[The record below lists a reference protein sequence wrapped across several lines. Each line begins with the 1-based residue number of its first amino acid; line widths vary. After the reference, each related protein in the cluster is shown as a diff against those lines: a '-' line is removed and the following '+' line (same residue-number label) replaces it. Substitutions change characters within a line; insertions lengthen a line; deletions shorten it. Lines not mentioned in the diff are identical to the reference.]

1 MNAVFSSD
9 LVHSPLD
16 TATRAQLARVAE
28 GLRPAELYWAAAWLA
43 TRAAPA
49 QLEAALPAAGDTLT
63 VVYASQTGNAKR
75 IAEALA
81 RDAEASG
88 LRVRLLRA
96 DAYPLRELASE
107 RFLTIVASTQGDG
120 DPSDDAK
127 GFFEFLEGRRA
138 PALAD
143 LRYAVL
149 ALGDSSYPLYCEI
162 GRRIDARL
170 AALGAQRFAP
180 LGEADVDVETVAGP
194 WSAVALA
201 GVRPLLKT
209 ASVVTL
215 APLREPVAAPRYSRD
230 TPFEAEVLGNQ
241 RIVARGSERDVRH
254 IEISL
259 QGSGLT
265 YQPGDSLGIWP
276 GNPPALVA
284 ALIDAAGL
292 DAEAIAGHDGRD
304 RSLRAWLLDTKD
316 ITRLSRPFVVA
327 LAGLCDEVALAD
339 VLDPANAADLRVLL
353 ETHQPLDLLRRYPA
367 RWTPSALLAALRP
380 LVPRLYSI
388 ASSQEA
394 VDDEVHL
401 TVAVVDYEAH
411 GHRHVGAAS
420 HHLALADDTRRVRV
434 FIEPNERF
442 RLPADPAVDVVMIG
456 PGTGVAPFRA
466 FVQERQA
473 RGASGRNWLVFGNRH
488 ARADFLYQTEWQAA
502 LKTGALTRL
511 DLAFS
516 RDRGGKVYVQQ
527 RLRENAAELY
537 AWLAGGA
544 HLYVC
549 GDAKAMAVDVH
560 ATLVDIVAEQ
570 GGHPAEQARA
580 WLDDLLKEG
589 RYARDVY

>member
-1 MNAVFSSD
+1 VNAIFSSD

-16 TATRAQLARVAE
+16 TATRTQLARVAE

-49 QLEAALPAAGDTLT
+49 ELEAAVPAVGDTLT
-63 VVYASQTGNAKR
+63 VIYASQTGNAKR
-75 IAEALA
+75 IAEALV

-88 LRVRLLRA
+88 LRARLLRA

-107 RFLTIVASTQGDG
+107 RFLVVVASTHGDG

-127 GFFEFLEGRRA
+127 GFVEFLESRRA

-149 ALGDSSYPLYCEI
+149 ALGDSSYPLYCEV
-162 GRRIDARL
+162 GRRLDARL
-170 AALGAQRFAP
+170 TGLGAQRFVP
-180 LGEADVDVETVAGP
+180 LGEADVDVETVAEP
-194 WSAVALA
+194 WSVAALA

-209 ASVVTL
+209 ANVVTL

-230 TPFEAEVLGNQ
+230 NPFDAEVLGNQ
-241 RIVARGSERDVRH
+241 RIVARDSERDIRH

-259 QGSGLT
+259 RGSGLS
-265 YQPGDSLGIWP
+265 YLPGDSLGIWP
-276 GNPPALVA
+276 NNPPALVA
-284 ALIDAAGL
+284 AVIEAAGL
-292 DAEAIAGHDGRD
+292 DAETIVGHEGRD
-304 RSLRAWLLDTKD
+304 RPLQAWLLDTKE
-316 ITRLSRPFVVA
+316 ITRLSRPFVAA
-327 LAGLCDEVALAD
+327 LSGRSDEGALAD
-339 VLDPANAADLRVLL
+339 VLDPANAAGLRVLL

-367 RWTPSALLAALRP
+367 RWTPLELLAALRP

-388 ASSQEA
+388 ASSAEA

-420 HHLALADDTRRVRV
+420 QHLALADDTRRLRV

-442 RLPADPAVDVVMIG
+442 RLPADPTADVVMIG

-473 RGASGRNWLVFGNRH
+473 RGATGRNWLVFGNRR
-488 ARADFLYQTEWQAA
+488 ARADFLYQTEWQTA
-502 LKTGALTRL
+502 LKVGALTRL

-527 RLRENAAELY
+527 RLRENAVELY

-560 ATLVDIVAEQ
+560 ATLVDIVAAQ
-570 GGHPAEQARA
+570 GGHPAEEARA
-580 WLDDLLKEG
+580 WLDDLLKQG